1 MMASLKLSV
10 VPLAIGC
17 VSLALTYLS
26 FKWYQNHIR
35 LSIQPT
41 TISSP
46 TKNWTNFPYT
56 SLVDKT
62 RIGYPGQIERI
73 ADWKVV
79 MHPKSKKLI
88 TVFLVYW
95 KYGVDHMGNI
105 KLASWM
111 DIDMLNDA
119 VHKSQSCQFFDG
131 IDTIEWKEPDLANED
146 KDPISI
152 IPTTIKEE
160 ELTETIPNQ
169 QRKNDTPLNSSEDS
183 KDRLKKRE
191 VLSFSRMTPS
201 SIHKAKSLKM
211 AQSELRQDSDSNE
224 DRFNNKDNPT
234 DVNEYTLHLE
244 DSKLVQI
251 QKLEAKVEDL
261 KKKLERRDVK
271 YQKLKDEQEEL
282 FVALGER
289 NLKLKSLKTKF
300 GMPLTD
306 DEEE

>member
-1 MMASLKLSV
+1 
-10 VPLAIGC
+10 
-17 VSLALTYLS
+17 
-26 FKWYQNHIR
+26 
-35 LSIQPT
+35 
-41 TISSP
+41 
-46 TKNWTNFPYT
+46 
-56 SLVDKT
+56 
-62 RIGYPGQIERI
+62 
-73 ADWKVV
+73 
-79 MHPKSKKLI
+79 
-88 TVFLVYW
+88 
-95 KYGVDHMGNI
+95 
-105 KLASWM
+105 
-111 DIDMLNDA
+111 
-119 VHKSQSCQFFDG
+119 
-131 IDTIEWKEPDLANED
+131 
-146 KDPISI
+146 
-152 IPTTIKEE
+152 
-160 ELTETIPNQ
+160 
-169 QRKNDTPLNSSEDS
+169 
-183 KDRLKKRE
+183 
-191 VLSFSRMTPS
+191 
-201 SIHKAKSLKM
+201 M